1 MDNVSRGR
9 LRRLLLWCAVALV
22 AAVLVGAV
30 AGGVVWEN
38 THIPVVAQRSA
49 VAVGACGLAGCA
61 AMAVVSLLSE
71 RRRDARVAELAER
84 VDLIVRGAAG
94 PQDLDDY
101 EEGELAVLAN
111 ELQKM
116 CVLLRDQAEGL
127 RRERDGLADELADIS
142 HQLRTPLMAMGLAV
156 ELLGRP
162 DTTPERRRELLHELR
177 RTSDSMNWLVTSLLT
192 LARADAGSLQLTSA
206 PVDVAALVEESVA
219 PLRIACELKG
229 VELQV
234 VGPRQDPGEGP
245 GTAGGSSTGDEDV
258 PRVTYEGDAGW
269 SREALANI
277 VKNCMEHTPGGGF
290 VRVAFSQDAVATRIT
305 VTDSGPGIS
314 QADLPHVF
322 ERFYKG
328 SGSASGSAGIG
339 LALARCL
346 VTSQG
351 GTLKAANAPA
361 GGARFEMTFPRTVV

>member
-1 MDNVSRGR
+1 MDNVSRGQ
-9 LRRLLLWCAVALV
+9 LRRLILWCGIALLASLLVGVASWAVVWGATKMAPVAWRASTVAGTCALV
-22 AAVLVGAV
+22 G
-30 AGGVVWEN
+30 
-38 THIPVVAQRSA
+38 
-49 VAVGACGLAGCA
+49 GLA
-61 AMAVVSLLSE
+61 MAGSFLLVE
-71 RRRDARVAELAER
+71 RRRNARVAELAER
-84 VDLIVRGAAG
+84 VDLILRDMAG

-101 EEGELAVLAN
+101 DEGELAVLAN

-127 RRERDGLADELADIS
+127 RKERDGLADELADIS

-162 DTTPERRRELLHELR
+162 DTTPERRRELLRELR

-206 PVDVAALVEESVA
+206 PVDVASLVEEAVG

-229 VELQV
+229 VSLEV
-234 VGPRQDPGEGP
+234 EGPRGEGDGP
-245 GTAGGSSTGDEDV
+245 AF
-258 PRVTYEGDAGW
+258 EGDAGW

-277 VKNCMEHTPGGGF
+277 VKNCMEHTPEGGF
-290 VRVAFSQDAVATRIT
+290 VRVAFSQDAVATRIV

-314 QADLPHVF
+314 RADLPHIF

-328 SGSASGSAGIG
+328 GGSASSSAGIG

-351 GTLKAANAPA
+351 GTLKAGNAAA